1 MLDRMA
7 RTTVRLDERL
17 LARAKTYAAEHG
29 RTFNSVMEDALREL
43 LTRHERGERVTDEPI
58 DLVTFAGDGLMPG
71 VQIDSNAALLDL
83 MDEGVPLDGMR

>member
-1 MLDRMA
+1 MLGCMA
-7 RTTVRLDERL
+7 RTTVRLDELL

-43 LTRHERGERVTDEPI
+43 LTRHERGERATDEPI

-71 VQIDSNAALLDL
+71 VRIDSNAALLDL
-83 MDEGVPLDGMR
+83 MDEDVPLDGMR